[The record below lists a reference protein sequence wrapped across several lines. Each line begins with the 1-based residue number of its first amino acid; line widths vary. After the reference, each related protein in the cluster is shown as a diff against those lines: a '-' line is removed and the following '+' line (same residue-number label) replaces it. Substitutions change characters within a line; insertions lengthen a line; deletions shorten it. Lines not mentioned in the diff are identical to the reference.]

1 MLNLRQDVRYAF
13 RLLRRSPGFTAV
25 CVLSLALGIGANTAI
40 FSVMD
45 GLMLRSLP
53 VKNPEDLVLL
63 GNGRGAGIFGGFPR
77 SNPVLFSQAFYQQ
90 LRDRNQVFDS
100 VAAISSLR
108 ADVFV
113 RFGGP
118 QSDLEQLRA
127 RVVSGGYFQMLGV
140 GALAGRVLNDE
151 DNLQRGNHPVLV
163 ISHSYWQRRFG
174 ADRSVVG
181 RTLTLN
187 GAPYTI
193 VGIAARDFF
202 GTTVGEATD
211 AWAPLSMQKQIQG
224 FDDNEGDGLSQS
236 QWIMA
241 RRKPG
246 VSNATAQANVNVN
259 YNQWLASVAGASPSP
274 DRLQIMKKIQVELTP
289 AGQGLSRLRR
299 QFSEPLRILMVV
311 VGLVLLIACANIAN
325 LLLARAASR
334 QREIAV
340 RLALGVERSRLV
352 AQLISESLLLAL
364 LGGAAGILVAWWG
377 GPALLSMVSTESDP
391 ASMQVGPN
399 PRVLLF
405 TFALSLLTGLTFGIL
420 PALRMTKL
428 DPGSWLKSGKGAA
441 RAEARSLLGRTL
453 VVVQVALALFLT
465 VGAGLFVRTLQSLQ
479 TMDAGFEQDRAVV
492 LGLDASATRLEG
504 AAAAALAER
513 IESRVREVPGVQAAA
528 FSMLRFDSGRWVSP
542 LWIDGAPR
550 SESRTKSYDGNR
562 VGRQYF
568 QVMGMPIIMGRGFQ
582 TQDTP
587 QAPHVSVINETLAKQ
602 LFPGASPLGR
612 YFETGGREGRRYQV
626 VGVVRDA
633 RYESLREDPRGMW
646 FVNSD
651 QEQDGFNDL
660 TVRVQGDP
668 ALIFPRIRAAIREV
682 NSNIA
687 IADTATLRELVTR
700 SLGQEKLLAR
710 LAGFF
715 GLLALLLSAIG
726 LYGVTAYSV
735 SQRTNEIGIR
745 MALGAQP
752 VSVLTGVLRQAL
764 VVVAIG
770 LAIGFPAVL
779 ACGKFVSSQLHGLK
793 PNDPLT
799 LTAAVGVLLLVAL
812 AATLIPARRA
822 ACLDPLVALREE

>member
-1 MLNLRQDVRYAF
+1 MLNLRQDLRYAF

-53 VKNPEDLVLL
+53 VKSPDELVLL

-77 SNPVLFSQAFYQQ
+77 SNPVLFSQAFYEQ
-90 LRDRNQVFDS
+90 LRDRNQVFES
-100 VAAISSLR
+100 VTAISSLR
-108 ADVFV
+108 ADVFA

-118 QSDLEQLRA
+118 RSDLEPLRT
-127 RVVSGGYFQMLGV
+127 RIVSGDYFHLLGV
-140 GALAGRVLNDE
+140 GALAGRVLNEE
-151 DNLQRGNHPVLV
+151 DNLKRGGHPVVV

-174 ADRSVVG
+174 SDRSAVG
-181 RTLTLN
+181 RTFTLN
-187 GAPYTI
+187 GSPYTI

-202 GTTVGEATD
+202 GTVVGEATD
-211 AWAPLSMQKQIQG
+211 AWAPLSMQKQLQG
-224 FDDNEGDGLSQS
+224 FDDTGDDGLSQS
-236 QWIMA
+236 LWLMG
-241 RRKPG
+241 RLKPG
-246 VSNATAQANVNVN
+246 VTSATAQANVNVN
-259 YNQWLASVAGASPSP
+259 YNHWLTAVAGASPSQ
-274 DRLQIMKKIQVELTP
+274 DRLEAIRKIQVPLTP

-299 QFSEPLRILMVV
+299 QFSQPLRILMVV

-325 LLLARAASR
+325 LLLARAAGR
-334 QREIAV
+334 RREIAV

-352 AQLISESLLLAL
+352 AQLISESLLLAF
-364 LGGAAGILVAWWG
+364 LGGAVGVMIAWWG
-377 GPALLSMVSTESDP
+377 GPALLAMVSTESDP
-391 ASMQVGPN
+391 ALLQVGPN
-399 PRVLLF
+399 LRVLLF

-428 DPGSWLKSGKGAA
+428 DPGAWLKSGKGSA

-479 TMDAGFEQDRAVV
+479 TMDTGFEQDHALV
-492 LGLDASATRLEG
+492 LGLDANATHTQE

-513 IESRVREVPGVQAAA
+513 IENRVREVPGVQAVA
-528 FSMLRFDSGRWVSP
+528 FSMIRFDSGRWMVP
-542 LWIDGAPR
+542 LWLDGVAR
-550 SESRTKSYDGNR
+550 SEARAKSYDGNR

-568 QVMGMPIIMGRGFQ
+568 EVMGMPIVMGRGFQ
-582 TQDTP
+582 TQDTMK
-587 QAPHVSVINETLAKQ
+587 APRVGVINETLAKE
-602 LFPGASPLGR
+602 LFPGVSPLGR
-612 YFETGGREGRRYQV
+612 YFEIGGQDGRRYQV

-633 RYESLREDPRGMW
+633 RYESLREEPRGVY
-646 FVNSD
+646 FVSAA
-651 QEQDGFNDL
+651 QEQEGYNDL
-660 TVRVQGDP
+660 VVRVQGDP
-668 ALIFPRIRAAIREV
+668 AQVLPRIRAAIREV
-682 NSNIA
+682 DTNIA

-752 VSVLTGVLRQAL
+752 AGVLTGVLRQAL

-770 LAIGFPAVL
+770 LGIGFPVVL
-779 ACGKFVSSQLHGLK
+779 ACGKLVSSQLHGLK

-799 LTAAVGVLLLVAL
+799 LAGAAGILLLVAFL
-812 AATLIPARRA
+812 ATLIPARRA